1 MCSNGRRKAVAGNN
15 GDSSYAILAV
25 FSGNILDSD
34 KKGFPD
40 SRESDCEL
48 GIEAHKSLADGK
60 TKILINAKPY
70 PVRLFFTGKTP
81 KRN

>member
-1 MCSNGRRKAVAGNN
+1 MEKERLLPGITV
-15 GDSSYAILAV
+15 ILLTPYQLAL
-25 FSGNILDSD
+25 FSENILDSD
-34 KKGFPD
+34 KKGLPD

-48 GIEAHKSLADGK
+48 GIEAHKSLADVK

-70 PVRLFFTGKTP
+70 PMRLFFTGKTP